1 MEKFTDAKL
10 EKFSKNVSAA
20 IQALNAKINELSNAE
35 IDPNSPQMQE
45 LLKQLREVSAENS
58 ASAGAVS
65 RKISDLELAV
75 ELAKKKA
82 SDAKT
87 AVEVAAVAAED
98 ANDLASVAKRMAEK
112 AQDDTAE
119 LGKSIEQT
127 IASLE
132 KENGILSGDVAEIKA
147 NQKEIQTTVSSFEAD
162 MDQLTGKGGTID
174 SLKGSI
180 SKQEQT
186 SKKIEGRVSEV
197 EAGVVTNAASIK
209 TMADNIALRVSK
221 RNIDGTFTTTEIKLT
236 DDYKIYLTG
245 DVIAD
250 TLLADS
256 AAVQSLFADSAVI
269 ESLFAKD
276 ITATGNFQISNRF
289 ALFTVTNEMLQIQLR
304 AQGVSRPQ
312 PMITLSPTGI
322 SMSAGGNYGKL
333 TSSISLSGGVK
344 IDRMTLTGAVNGYA
358 MSATICENGT
368 SNGWHYKKYSDGTCD
383 LSIRLYLGTFDITTA
398 AGSWYQNSSSITWD
412 YPFEVG
418 DAVVTATYE
427 STNYKGGLAWVSVPG
442 TTSKTP
448 GFRIMR
454 MSSVT
459 ESDGYLN
466 IHVAGTC
473 AVSGSETA

>member
-1 MEKFTDAKL
+1 MEKATDATL
-10 EKFSKNVSAA
+10 EKFSRNVSAA
-20 IQALNAKINELSNAE
+20 IQALNARINELSNAG

-45 LLKQLREVSAENS
+45 LLKRLREASAENS
-58 ASAGAVS
+58 AAAGAVS

-186 SKKIEGRVSEV
+186 SQKIEGRVSEV

-221 RNIDGTFTTTEIKLT
+221 RNADGTFTTTEIKLT

-289 ALFTVTNEMLQIQLR
+289 ASFTVTNEMLQIQLK

-344 IDRMTLTGAVNGYA
+344 IDRLTLTGAVNGYA

-368 SNGWHYKKYSDGTCD
+368 SSGWHYKKYSDGTCD
-383 LSIRLYLGTFDITTA
+383 LFIRLYLGTFDITTA
-398 AGSWYQNSSSITWD
+398 AGNWYQNSSSITCD

-427 STNYKGGLAWVSVPG
+427 STNYKGGLAWVSAPG